1 MQSDNQLDLSVVTA
15 TYNERENI
23 SLLIKELNRIFDE
36 NKLKGEVI
44 VVDDSSPDGTS
55 DVVLELKK
63 SYPNT
68 VLNKRSGRLGI
79 GSAYRD
85 GIKLARGKVI
95 TLMDAD
101 FSQPPNVLPQLYS
114 KTAEN
119 KIGWGSR
126 YVKKVRFD
134 SDIPHL
140 IGTKLLNKWISLWL
154 RTGIKDHTL
163 GYFAIKK
170 EHLEK
175 IVAHSKQKGI
185 EPFNNILYGLPIAA
199 VAKKL
204 DIQIAEVEAPYEKR
218 KFGESKI
225 GFFDG
230 IRVVSKDML
239 YTILLFFKL
248 K

>member
-1 MQSDNQLDLSVVTA
+1 MESSNPLDLSVVTA

-23 SLLIKELNRIFDE
+23 PLLIKELNRIFEE
-36 NKLKGEVI
+36 NKIKGEVI

-55 DVVLELKK
+55 DVVLEMKK
-63 SYPNT
+63 KFPNT

-79 GSAYRD
+79 GSAYQD

-101 FSQPPNVLPQLYS
+101 FSQPPNVLPQLYK
-114 KTAEN
+114 KTVED

-126 YVKKVRFD
+126 YIKKVRFD

-140 IGTKLLNKWISLWL
+140 IGTKLLNEWISLWL
-154 RTGIKDHTL
+154 RTGINDHTL

-175 IVAHSKQKGI
+175 IIAYSKNKGI
-185 EPFNNILYGLPIAA
+185 RPFDNILYGLPIAA

-204 DIQIAEVEAPYEKR
+204 GIAIAEVEAPYEKR

-230 IRVVSKDML
+230 IRVVSKDMI
-239 YTILLFFKL
+239 YTVFLFFKL
-248 K
+248 R